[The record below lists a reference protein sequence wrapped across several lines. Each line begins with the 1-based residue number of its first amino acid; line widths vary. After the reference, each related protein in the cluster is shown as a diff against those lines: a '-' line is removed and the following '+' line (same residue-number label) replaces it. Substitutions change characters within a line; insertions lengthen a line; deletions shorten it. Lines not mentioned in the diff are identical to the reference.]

1 MSNDQT
7 YSVISATKAF
17 TRPNQNTIEVQLA
30 TTDGPVRLL
39 MNPNTLSQIV
49 SGLTELETAVQTQI
63 AATTGHVAT
72 QASEVSDIHLD
83 ATAAG
88 ERIVISFR
96 NSQGGIQAYAVSL
109 DQSQRIRLDAKKAE
123 EKARKLSSLSR
134 N

>member
-1 MSNDQT
+1 MSNDHI
-7 YSVISATKAF
+7 YSVLAATKAF
-17 TRPNQNTIEVQLA
+17 TRPDQNSIEVQLA
-30 TTDGPVRLL
+30 TTDGPVHLL
-39 MNPNTLSQIV
+39 MTPNTLSQLL

-72 QASEVSDIHLD
+72 QASDVSDIHLD

-96 NSQGGIQAYAVSL
+96 NSKGRMQAYAVSL
-109 DQSQRIRLDAKKAE
+109 DQSQRIRVDAKKAE
-123 EKARKLSSLSR
+123 EKARKLSSQAR